1 MSTKT
6 AFVLMP
12 FDDEFNDVYKH
23 FIHDCLLNAGYV
35 VKRADEI
42 KGQNNILGDI
52 VGGIIKS
59 DLIVADLTGANP
71 NVYYELGISH
81 ALNKN
86 VILITQAI
94 EELPF
99 DLRSYRVV
107 GYSTHFAKMNQARKE
122 LGELAAEAFNGTLPF
137 GNPVKDFGSI
147 NASLVLPT
155 IPVRYSESQVTVG
168 DLGLLDFQVMLDDGF
183 DELSRLLTGVGDK
196 LVNELTPKITEA
208 SEKVIADN
216 LTIKQRRDIIRV
228 LANHLHEYGTFLK
241 PENARYRR
249 LLKDIES
256 ALENMLGG
264 NFKLGD
270 ENAEGQLREFLN
282 VLASIQS
289 SANGA
294 REQFVTL
301 IDTMESLPQ
310 MEKDFNNAKNFMAS
324 ELKTFVDN
332 VDQTVSIIARA
343 ERLGNGL
350 IKKLHGKLP
359 NIQK

>member
-1 MSTKT
+1 MSNKT

-23 FIHDCLLNAGYV
+23 LIYDCLLNAGYA

-52 VGGIIKS
+52 IGGIVKS

-86 VILITQAI
+86 VILITQEI

-107 GYSTHFAKMNQARKE
+107 GYSTHFAKMNQARRE
-122 LGELAAEAFNGTLPF
+122 LGELAVEAFNDSLPF

-147 NASLVLPT
+147 NTSLV
-155 IPVRYSESQVTVG
+155 VTVSPASHNEQKAKGG
-168 DLGLLDFQVMLDDGF
+168 DLGLLDFQVMLEDGF
-183 DELSRLLTGVGDK
+183 DELTKLVTGVGDR
-196 LVNELTPKITEA
+196 LGRELTPKITEA
-208 SEKVIADN
+208 TEKIISDN
-216 LTIKQRRDIIRV
+216 LTLKQRRDVLRE
-228 LANHLHEYGTFLK
+228 LANHLNEYGTFLK
-241 PENARYRR
+241 PENGKYRV

-256 ALENMLGG
+256 ALENMLSG
-264 NFKLGD
+264 NFKLVEEGA
-270 ENAEGQLREFLN
+270 ENQLQDFLN
-282 VLASIQS
+282 GLATIQS

-294 REQFVTL
+294 REQFVAL
-301 IDTMESLPQ
+301 IDTMESLPK
-310 MEKDFNNAKNFMAS
+310 MERDFNSAKTFMAS

-332 VDQTVSIIARA
+332 IDQTVSITARA
-343 ERLGNGL
+343 ERLGDGL
-350 IKKLHGKLP
+350 IKKLHSK
-359 NIQK
+359 

>member
-1 MSTKT
+1 MSNKT

-23 FIHDCLLNAGYV
+23 LIYDCLLNAGYA

-52 VGGIIKS
+52 IGGIVKS

-86 VILITQAI
+86 VILITQEI

-107 GYSTHFAKMNQARKE
+107 GYSTHFAKMNQARRTLE
-122 LGELAAEAFNGTLPF
+122 ELAVEAFNGSLPF
-137 GNPVKDFGSI
+137 GNPIKDFGNT
-147 NASLVLPT
+147 NASLVA
-155 IPVRYSESQVTVG
+155 TVNLASHNEQKAKDG
-168 DLGLLDFQVMLDDGF
+168 DLGLLDFQVMLEDGLS
-183 DELSRLLTGVGDK
+183 ELAKLVTGVGDK
-196 LVNELTPKITEA
+196 LGHELTPKITVA
-208 SEKVIADN
+208 SEKITSDN
-216 LTIKQRRDIIRV
+216 LTLKQRRDVIRE
-228 LANHLHEYGTFLK
+228 LANHVHEYGTFLR
-241 PENARYRR
+241 PENEKYRL

-264 NFKLGD
+264 NFKLVEED
-270 ENAEGQLREFLN
+270 AENQLQGFLD
-282 VLASIQS
+282 VLATIQS

-294 REQFVTL
+294 RGQFAAL
-301 IDTMESLPQ
+301 IDTMEALPK
-310 MEKDFNNAKNFMAS
+310 MERDFNSAKTFMVS

-332 VDQTVSIIARA
+332 VDQTVSITARA
-343 ERLGNGL
+343 ERLGEGL
-350 IKKLHGKLP
+350 IRKLHGR
-359 NIQK
+359 